1 MNFFVFETSK
11 KKSVILILEISV
23 SSINAHR
30 PYEMYLV
37 WVTIWNACT
46 HVCVYYSINGFG
58 WIGKNSSNSYKH
70 IVHKSIILTFA
81 VCWVSLYLS
90 LCHAHADTVGSIAI
104 VCNMAVAMRMFP
116 LIWHIRRNCVY
127 GPSNRS
133 TDDNDKDNHIAFCW
147 CAFTVNTVCIPVLH
161 DCIVKH
167 SMQSAS
173 HSRHCHWIY
182 TPFLLLSTY

>member
-1 MNFFVFETSK
+1 MVGYFDIRNLRQFNQCPQTLWNVFSLGDHMK
-11 KKSVILILEISV
+11 CL
-23 SSINAHR
+23 H
-30 PYEMYLV
+30 
-37 WVTIWNACT
+37 T

-133 TDDNDKDNHIAFCW
+133 TDDNDNDKDNHIAFCW